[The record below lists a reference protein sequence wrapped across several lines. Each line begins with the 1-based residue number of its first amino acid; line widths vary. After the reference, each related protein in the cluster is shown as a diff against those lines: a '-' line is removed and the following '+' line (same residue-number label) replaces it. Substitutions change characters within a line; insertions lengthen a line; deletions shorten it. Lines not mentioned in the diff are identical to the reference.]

1 MTALVTGVGGFIGS
15 TLAESLVESGERVIG
30 IDSFLDYYPR
40 PVKERN
46 LETLSASPRFE
57 LREGPLQGIELP
69 RLLDGC
75 DRVFHLAAQ
84 AGVRASWGFE
94 FGIYTDN
101 NILATQRLLE
111 AAVGTK
117 LKSFVFAS
125 SSSVYGDQA
134 PLPMIEDIPLHPVSP
149 YGVSKLAAEKL
160 CELYFVN
167 HRVPTV
173 SLRYFTVYGPRQR
186 PDMAFHRLLKC
197 ALDGT
202 PFHLFGD
209 GRQTRDFTFVADAV
223 AATLAASERGRG
235 GAVYNIGGGSR
246 VSMLEVIETVREVT
260 GCDVEVVM
268 EQKQKG
274 DMRDTY
280 ADTSAARREL
290 GYEPRTSLRE
300 GLQREWDWIQG
311 QASSMLASRE

>member
-1 MTALVTGVGGFIGS
+1 MTSLVTGVGGFIGS
-15 TLAESLVESGERVIG
+15 TLAESLVEKGERVIG

-40 PVKERN
+40 SVKEKN
-46 LETLSASPRFE
+46 LEALSAGPRFE
-57 LREGPLQGIELP
+57 LREGPIQDMELP

-84 AGVRASWGFE
+84 AGVRASWGADFA
-94 FGIYTDN
+94 IYTDN

-117 LKSFVFAS
+117 LRSFVFAS
-125 SSSVYGDQA
+125 SSSVYGDRA
-134 PLPMIEDIPLHPVSP
+134 TLPMTEDVPLHPVSP

-167 HRVPTV
+167 HQVPTV

-186 PDMAFHRLLKC
+186 PDMAFHRLLRC
-197 ALDGT
+197 ALEGT
-202 PFHLFGD
+202 AFRLFGD
-209 GRQTRDFTFVADAV
+209 GHQTRDFTFIGDAV
-223 AATLAASERGRG
+223 AGTIAASERGRG
-235 GAVYNIGGGSR
+235 GAVYNLGGGSR
-246 VSMLEVIETVREVT
+246 VSMLEVIETLREIT
-260 GCDVEVVM
+260 GREFEVAM
-268 EQKQKG
+268 EPTQKG

-280 ADTSAARREL
+280 ADTSAARRDF

-300 GLQREWDWIQG
+300 GLQKEWDWIRG
-311 QASSMLASRE
+311 RSSSMLNSRE

>member
-15 TLAESLVESGERVIG
+15 TLAESLVESGENVIG
-30 IDSFLDYYPR
+30 VDSFLDYYPR
-40 PVKERN
+40 AFKERN
-46 LETLSASPRFE
+46 LEVLSSSPRFE
-57 LREGPLQGIELP
+57 LREASLQEIELP

-84 AGVRASWGFE
+84 AGVRASWGAE

-111 AAVGTK
+111 AAVGTR
-117 LKSFVFAS
+117 LSSFVFAS
-125 SSSVYGDQA
+125 SSSVYGDAA
-134 PLPMIEDIPLHPVSP
+134 PLPMVEDVALHPVSP

-202 PFHLFGD
+202 RFRLFGD
-209 GRQTRDFTFVADAV
+209 GRQTRDFTFIGDAV
-223 AATLAASERGRG
+223 AATIAASERGRG

-246 VSMLEVIETVREVT
+246 VSMLEVIATVREVT
-260 GCDVEVVM
+260 GRELEVEM
-268 EQKQKG
+268 EPMQKG

-280 ADTSAARREL
+280 ADTSAARRDF

-300 GLQREWDWIQG
+300 GLQREWDWIRRQS
-311 QASSMLASRE
+311 SSMLIFRE

>member
-1 MTALVTGVGGFIGS
+1 MKALVTGVGGFIGS
-15 TLAESLVESGERVIG
+15 TLAESLVGGGEEVLG

-40 PVKERN
+40 SVKEKN
-46 LETLSASPRFE
+46 LQGLSASPRFE
-57 LREGPLQGIELP
+57 FREASLQEDDLP
-69 RLLDGC
+69 RLLEGC

-84 AGVRASWGFE
+84 AGVRASWGRE

-111 AAVGTK
+111 AAAGAKVS
-117 LKSFVFAS
+117 SFVFAS
-125 SSSVYGDQA
+125 SSSVYGDGA
-134 PLPMIEDIPLHPVSP
+134 PLPMVEDVPLHPVSP
-149 YGVSKLAAEKL
+149 YGVSKLAAERL

-167 HRVPTV
+167 HAVPTV

-197 ALDGT
+197 ALKGT
-202 PFHLFGD
+202 PFRLFGD
-209 GRQTRDFTFVADAV
+209 GRQTRDFTFIGDAV
-223 AATLAASERGRG
+223 AATLAASERGRR
-235 GAVYNIGGGSR
+235 GAAYNVGGGSR

-260 GCDVEVVM
+260 GRGLEVVM
-268 EQKQKG
+268 EPSQKG

-280 ADTSAARREL
+280 ADTSAARRDF

-300 GLQREWDWIQG
+300 GLQREWDWIRKQS
-311 QASSMLASRE
+311 SSMLISRE

>member
-15 TLAESLVESGERVIG
+15 TLAESLVDSGERVVG

-46 LETLSASPRFE
+46 LENLSASPRFE
-57 LREGPLQGIELP
+57 LREGLLQEMELS

-75 DRVFHLAAQ
+75 DHVFHLAAQ

-111 AAVGTK
+111 AAVGTNI
-117 LKSFVFAS
+117 KSFVFAS
-125 SSSVYGDQA
+125 SSSVYGDRA
-134 PLPMIEDIPLHPVSP
+134 PLPMVEDIPLHPVSP

-197 ALDGT
+197 AVEGT
-202 PFHLFGD
+202 PFRLFGD
-209 GRQTRDFTFVADAV
+209 GHQTRDFTFVADAV
-223 AATLAASERGRG
+223 SATRAASERGRG

-246 VSMLEVIETVREVT
+246 VSMLDVIETVRQVT
-260 GCDVEVVM
+260 GRDFEVVM

-274 DMRDTY
+274 DMRDTC

-300 GLQREWDWIQG
+300 GLQKEWDWIRG
-311 QASSMLASRE
+311 ESSFMLASRE